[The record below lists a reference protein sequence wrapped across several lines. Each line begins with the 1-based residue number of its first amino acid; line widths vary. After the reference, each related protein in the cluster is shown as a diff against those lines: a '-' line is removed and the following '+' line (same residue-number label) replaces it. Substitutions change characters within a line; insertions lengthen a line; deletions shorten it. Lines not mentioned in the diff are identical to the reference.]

1 MGRCED
7 CGEWGSVEEVPD
19 EAPARAPGVAPGE
32 VARPVP
38 ITEFRGEGDQA
49 GRFSTGMEE
58 FDRVL
63 GGGVVPGALMLI
75 GGEPGIG
82 KSTLLLQF
90 CAGLARTGKRVVYVA
105 GEESPQQIRLRAE
118 RIDAVAPGLE
128 LFPAVDL
135 DQILAE
141 LERAPP
147 DLVVVDSVQTLQTR
161 ESSGIP
167 GSPAQLAAC
176 VQPFMVVAKSLGI
189 STMLVAHVNK
199 EGDIAGPKMLEHMVD
214 VVLQFDGTRDQELR
228 FLRSIKNRFGPAG
241 ELGVFVMESGGLAE
255 VRNPSALFFSEAE
268 LELPGCCVAVGVE
281 GSRAYLVEVQALVA
295 PAVHAYPRRV
305 AQGCEQGRLTLL
317 ASVLERRVGVD
328 LSREDIFAKVVGGIR
343 LQEPAMDLALAL
355 AILSSHRNVAL
366 PPRSCFAGEV
376 GLGGELRAVGH
387 LERRIQE
394 AARLGFERIYL
405 PEAGKWKGRAKLE
418 VHRVPSLGKLE
429 DLVF

>member
-1 MGRCED
+1 MG
-7 CGEWGSVEEVPD
+7 
-19 EAPARAPGVAPGE
+19 
-32 VARPVP
+32 
-38 ITEFRGEGDQA
+38 
-49 GRFSTGMEE
+49 E

-63 GGGVVPGALMLI
+63 GGGVVVGSLMLI

-90 CAGLARTGKRVVYVA
+90 CAALARTGKRVLYVA
-105 GEESPQQIRLRAE
+105 GEESPQQIRLRAD
-118 RIDAVAPGLE
+118 RIGAVAKGLE

-135 DQILAE
+135 DLILTE
-141 LERAPP
+141 LERSPP
-147 DLVVVDSVQTLQTR
+147 DLVVIDSVQTLQSR

-176 VQPFMVVAKSLGI
+176 VHPFMVISKSLGI
-189 STMLVAHVNK
+189 SAMLVAHVNK

-241 ELGVFVMESGGLAE
+241 ELGVFVMEGSGLQE
-255 VRNPSALFFSEAE
+255 VHNPSSLFFSEAE
-268 LELPGCCVAVGVE
+268 LDLPGCCVAVGVE
-281 GSRAYLVEVQALVA
+281 GSRAYLVEVQALVT

-305 AQGCEQGRLTLL
+305 AQGHEQGRLTLL

-328 LSREDIFAKVVGGIR
+328 LAREDIFTKVVGGIR
-343 LQEPAMDLALAL
+343 LQEPAMDLALAF

-366 PPRSCFAGEV
+366 PARSCFAGEV
-376 GLGGELRAVGH
+376 GLGGEIRAVGH
-387 LERRIQE
+387 LDRRIRE
-394 AARLGFERIYL
+394 AQRLGFERIFL
-405 PEAGKWKGRAKLE
+405 PEAGKWKGRSKIE
-418 VHRVPSLGKLE
+418 VTRVGSLGKLE